1 MARGRLAAD
10 RAEGAPRNPG
20 IGPVLQ
26 RPPRRKLRAQH
37 RLPVR
42 LCGRPRSGPLQV
54 PVPETERRELRE
66 VHRSRSGRA
75 LRAAKPNGRFR
86 AAAEIHPRLR
96 KASPRRRGPLH
107 LHAAVAPDRAAQLA
121 RARLDDHAQP
131 LPQQSA
137 RYGLARGLAAPRIR
151 AASDPRK
158 RRSLNGRRAQ
168 CYHRRHCMAL
178 LEVRDLS
185 VAFDT
190 RDGLVRAVSG
200 VSFSL
205 DAGRVL
211 ALLGES
217 GSGKSVTL
225 RALLGLHPTA
235 RARVGGEVLLKGR
248 DVNRLD
254 ETERE
259 QLRGGV
265 VSMVFQEPMTALDP
279 VYTIGAQ
286 IVETLTQHRGLP
298 HAAAVRR
305 ARELLELVQVPS
317 AERCLASYPHEISGG
332 MRQRAMIAIAL
343 ACEPQLLLADE
354 PTTALDATVQAQTLW
369 LLRDLQRRLGLAV
382 IFVTHDLGVAA
393 EIADEAAVMYAGRIV
408 ERAPIREL
416 FRRPAHPYTAGL
428 MQATVRRGQKG
439 RPLVPIAGSPPSLI
453 SLPPGCAFAP
463 RCPLAQDV
471 CATAPPVRAVAM
483 EHTARCH
490 LVA

>member
-1 MARGRLAAD
+1 MARRRLAAD
-10 RAEGAPRNPG
+10 RAEGAPRDPG
-20 IGPVLQ
+20 VGPVLQ
-26 RPPRRKLRAQH
+26 RPPCWQLRAQH

-42 LCGRPRSGPLQV
+42 LCGRPRSGPLQI
-54 PVPETERRELRE
+54 PVSEPERRELRE

-75 LRAAKPNGRFR
+75 LRAAKPNGRCR
-86 AAAEIHPRLR
+86 ATAEIHPRLR

-121 RARLDDHAQP
+121 SARLDDHAQS

-137 RYGLARGLAAPRIR
+137 RYGLARGLAADYRETEPRCLISGQTPR
-151 AASDPRK
+151 LALRVGRGVIIAATR
-158 RRSLNGRRAQ
+158 
-168 CYHRRHCMAL
+168 MAL

-185 VAFDT
+185 VAFET

-225 RALLGLHPTA
+225 RALLGLHSTA

-279 VYTIGAQ
+279 VYTIGEQ
-286 IVETLTQHRGLP
+286 IVETLVQHRGF
-298 HAAAVRR
+298 AASAAVRR
-305 ARELLELVQVPS
+305 ARELLDLVQVPS
-317 AERCLASYPHEISGG
+317 PERCLASYPHEISGG

-343 ACEPQLLLADE
+343 ACEPELLLAD
-354 PTTALDATVQAQTLW
+354 
-369 LLRDLQRRLGLAV
+369 
-382 IFVTHDLGVAA
+382 
-393 EIADEAAVMYAGRIV
+393 
-408 ERAPIREL
+408 
-416 FRRPAHPYTAGL
+416 
-428 MQATVRRGQKG
+428 
-439 RPLVPIAGSPPSLI
+439 
-453 SLPPGCAFAP
+453 
-463 RCPLAQDV
+463 
-471 CATAPPVRAVAM
+471 
-483 EHTARCH
+483 
-490 LVA
+490 